1 MGPFMP
7 TYPGQ
12 ESFQGQIMHTSQY
25 RGQAPFHGKRV
36 LVVGA
41 GAASGTDVAQDLSF
55 GAKQVF
61 LSVRRGVIL
70 LPRFLG
76 GRPNA
81 EWFERNVWSFVP
93 LAWML
98 RLLTIMINMMTYET
112 FGTGSAEY
120 HGIKG
125 PSVMDTIRTGLDECK
140 ISDWTAT
147 DCCNLTQ
154 RVAMGA
160 IQVHRCN
167 VCACF
172 LGTAWHIHD
181 SDSVPGP
188 M

>member
-1 MGPFMP
+1 MGLRAGAVTSCVDASELQTLRVDAVAMCVGQTCAPFMP

-12 ESFQGQIMHTSQY
+12 ESFQGQIMHTSKY

-81 EWFERNVWSFVP
+81 EWFERNIWSFVP
-93 LAWML
+93 LAWMF
-98 RLLTIMINMMTYET
+98 RLLTIMINMITYET
-112 FGTGSAEY
+112 YGTGSAEY
-120 HGIKG
+120 HGIRG
-125 PSVMDTIRTGLDECK
+125 PSVMDTIRPESL
-140 ISDWTAT
+140 
-147 DCCNLTQ
+147 
-154 RVAMGA
+154 GA
-160 IQVHRCN
+160 V
-167 VCACF
+167 
-172 LGTAWHIHD
+172 
-181 SDSVPGP
+181 
-188 M
+188 